1 MKHGIRAAALS
12 MALALIFAMTACDGE
27 AASAEQGRNIFSTM
41 ESGFGP
47 VETGDPATEDE
58 SALKQEETE
67 PPESPEPPET
77 EQPQT
82 PYVADAWNDGGQ
94 LRVPRFTLESEDA
107 EQINRDILDTFQ
119 LTTQDGKTVSDAFVK
134 ENYSE
139 ITYEWNVTGNI
150 VSLVVCGQV
159 AYSDSKTW
167 LVYNISVPQGKR
179 LSREEVVAASALSD
193 RYEQLVKEVLGS
205 KYWDYYGDGFFTAND
220 TALKSDWEKTTGQEN
235 LEEAQPYFNENGQL
249 CVIGRYY
256 LQAGPGYG
264 VDRFNLE
271 DFVRSPYYQD
281 TYATS
286 SNTTV
291 TSWKYVV
298 GVADSVYF
306 HARPE
311 DSEDNIVLT
320 VPLNTQVG
328 YIEDAGNGFSRVEYQ
343 GQYGYIK
350 SEYLADEMQFDSF
363 TGGEWYDGE
372 HVVRINAFYWL
383 HASPTYEMDVTVYIE
398 ERMGK
403 DYAESLMVG
412 DTMSGG
418 EGDPVVTISSIE
430 KTGSGYSI
438 NHGEYLLEYDAD
450 DENYRIR
457 SSGGYAYSTAENGV
471 LSWAKDAALKV
482 PDTFGDEGT
491 LSAMDIFNWN
501 YKDYLV
507 EITTKNDMVI
517 SAEVIK
523 YLPY

>member
-12 MALALIFAMTACDGE
+12 MALALIFSMTACDGE

-47 VETGDPATEDE
+47 VKTGDPATEDE

-67 PPESPEPPET
+67 PPEPPEPPET

-107 EQINRDILDTFQ
+107 EQINREILDTFQ

-205 KYWDYYGDGFFTAND
+205 KYWDFYGDGFFTAND

-298 GVADSVYF
+298 GVADSAYF
-306 HARPE
+306 RARPE

-363 TGGEWYDGE
+363 TGNEWYDGE
-372 HVVRINAFYWL
+372 HVVRMKSIFL
-383 HASPTYEMDVTVYIE
+383 PQGSPCFVVDAVPYIPYDNEDLYLPDE
-398 ERMGK
+398 ESGMLNWPL
-403 DYAESLMVG
+403 DIELVVPAEF
-412 DTMSGG
+412 GG
-418 EGDPVVTISSIE
+418 
-430 KTGSGYSI
+430 
-438 NHGEYLLEYDAD
+438 
-450 DENYRIR
+450 
-457 SSGGYAYSTAENGV
+457 
-471 LSWAKDAALKV
+471 
-482 PDTFGDEGT
+482 EGT
-491 LSAMDIFNWN
+491 LSVWEMLDWN
-501 YKDYLV
+501 FSNYLIEV
-507 EITTKNDMVI
+507 TTENNTIVAATVLQY
-517 SAEVIK
+517 AEN
-523 YLPY
+523 

>member
-47 VETGDPATEDE
+47 VETEDPATGDE

-67 PPESPEPPET
+67 PPEPPET

-107 EQINRDILDTFQ
+107 KQINREILDTFQ
-119 LTTQDGKTVSDAFVK
+119 LTTQDGKTVSDAFVT

-179 LSREEVVAASALSD
+179 LSRKEVIAASALSD
-193 RYEQLVKEVLGS
+193 HYEQLVKEVLGS
-205 KYWDYYGDGFFTAND
+205 KYWDYYGDGSFTAND

-256 LQAGPGYG
+256 LQAGPGYSF
-264 VDRFNLE
+264 DRFNLE

-363 TGGEWYDGE
+363 TGNEWYDGE
-372 HVVRINAFYWL
+372 HVVRMQSIFL
-383 HASPTYEMDVTVYIE
+383 PQGSPCFVVDAVPYIPYDNEDLYFPAE
-398 ERMGK
+398 ESGMLNWPL
-403 DYAESLMVG
+403 DIELVVPAEF
-412 DTMSGG
+412 GG
-418 EGDPVVTISSIE
+418 
-430 KTGSGYSI
+430 
-438 NHGEYLLEYDAD
+438 
-450 DENYRIR
+450 
-457 SSGGYAYSTAENGV
+457 
-471 LSWAKDAALKV
+471 
-482 PDTFGDEGT
+482 EGT
-491 LSAMDIFNWN
+491 LSVWEMLDWN
-501 YKDYLV
+501 FSNYLIEV
-507 EITTKNDMVI
+507 TTENNTIVAATVLQY
-517 SAEVIK
+517 AEN
-523 YLPY
+523 

>member
-1 MKHGIRAAALS
+1 MKYGKRKHGTRAVALS
-12 MALALIFAMTACDGE
+12 MALALLFTMTACKDE
-27 AASAEQGRNIFSTM
+27 AASAEHGRNIFSAM

-47 VETGDPATEDE
+47 VETGAAAPGDE
-58 SALKQEETE
+58 SVPEPEETE
-67 PPESPEPPET
+67 TPET
-77 EQPQT
+77 EQPQAL
-82 PYVADAWNDGGQ
+82 YVADAWNDGGQ

-107 EQINRDILDTFQ
+107 EQINQEILDTFQ
-119 LTTQDGKTVSDAFVK
+119 LTTQDGKTVSDAFVT

-150 VSLVVCGQV
+150 VSLVVRGQV
-159 AYSDSKTW
+159 AYSDGETW

-205 KYWDYYGDGFFTAND
+205 KYWDYYGDGSFTAND

-249 CVIGRYY
+249 CVVGRYY

-264 VDRFNLE
+264 FDCFNLE

-291 TSWKYVV
+291 ASWKYVV
-298 GVADSVYF
+298 GVADSAYF
-306 HARPE
+306 RARPE

-350 SEYLADEMQFDSF
+350 SEYLADEMQYDSF
-363 TGGEWYDGE
+363 TGSEWYDGE

-383 HASPTYEMDVTVYIE
+383 HSSPTYQMDVTVYIE
-398 ERMGK
+398 ERMSR
-403 DYAESLMVG
+403 DYAEGLSVG
-412 DTMSGG
+412 DTMFGG
-418 EGDPVVTISSIE
+418 EGDTMVTISSIE

-450 DENYRIR
+450 EEDYRIR
-457 SSGGYAYSTAENGV
+457 SDGGYAYSSAEYGV
-471 LSWAKDAALKV
+471 VSWAKDATLKV
-482 PDTFGDEGT
+482 PDTFGDAGT
-491 LSAMDIFNWN
+491 LSAMDVFNWN

-507 EITTKNDMVI
+507 EITTKNDVVI
-517 SAEVIK
+517 SAEVVK